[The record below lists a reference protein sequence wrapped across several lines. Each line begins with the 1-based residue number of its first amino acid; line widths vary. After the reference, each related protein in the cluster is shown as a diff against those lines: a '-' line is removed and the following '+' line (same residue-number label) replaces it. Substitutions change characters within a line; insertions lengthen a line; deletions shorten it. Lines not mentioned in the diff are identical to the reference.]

1 MTSGIEPDNTQ
12 PDLCLVI
19 FFLFSQ
25 GFRLFISINLAA
37 LIIDPDG
44 CFILVFILFVII
56 HLHFAVS
63 IEPPLLLDPS
73 AKLGSVLV
81 QYADQA
87 ELEWIFTW
95 P

>member
-1 MTSGIEPDNTQ
+1 MCQHVSSNLGSRSAGCGGEWKTSSG
-12 PDLCLVI
+12 CLA
-19 FFLFSQ
+19 
-25 GFRLFISINLAA
+25 LACQY
-37 LIIDPDG
+37 PQRTG
-44 CFILVFILFVII
+44 RNILVFILFVII
-56 HLHFAVS
+56 HLHFALS
-63 IEPPLLLDPS
+63 TEPPLLLDPS